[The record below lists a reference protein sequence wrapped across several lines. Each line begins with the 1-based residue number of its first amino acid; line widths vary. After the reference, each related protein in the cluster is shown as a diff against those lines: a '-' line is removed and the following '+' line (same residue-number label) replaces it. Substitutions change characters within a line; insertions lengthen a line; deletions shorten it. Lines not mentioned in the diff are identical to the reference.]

1 LNLRTA
7 VFDQSY
13 DGATNGEVVAM
24 TALMKKTGSRIS
36 RWLTQCLEKNRSPY
50 RWYENDVGLG

>member
-1 LNLRTA
+1 
-7 VFDQSY
+7 
-13 DGATNGEVVAM
+13 M